1 MMREVEEPQFKGLA
15 YSELQA
21 RIDLLH
27 RQIADE
33 EKHSSGSRHHIK
45 LLQDYE
51 EAVNIK
57 YIRNMQTNSAACM
70 ETIERLEEKLKR
82 YKVMWGEQ
90 VEANKK
96 LHAALA
102 KIRSTTDDE
111 IKRAIV

>member
-1 MMREVEEPQFKGLA
+1 MTN
-15 YSELQA
+15 SELQA

-27 RQIADE
+27 QQIANE

-57 YIRNMQTNSAACM
+57 YIRNMETSFAACM
-70 ETIERLEEKLKR
+70 ETIERLEEKVNW
-82 YKVMWGEQ
+82 YKTKWTEQ

-96 LHAALA
+96 LHAALS

-111 IKRAIV
+111 IMRAVT